1 MEADKLVLGQVRRRD
16 FPQPG
21 VDVPGGLLAVLH
33 ADCHGAEG
41 GQAGGDVR
49 NVAAGVGQVRT
60 ADEVGAPAGQGVA
73 EDPLA
78 ER

>member
-1 MEADKLVLGQVRRRD
+1 M
-16 FPQPG
+16 FPAAF
-21 VDVPGGLLAVLH
+21 LLWPH
-33 ADCHGAEG
+33 ADCHGKEG

-49 NVAAGVGQVRT
+49 NVAVGVGQVRM